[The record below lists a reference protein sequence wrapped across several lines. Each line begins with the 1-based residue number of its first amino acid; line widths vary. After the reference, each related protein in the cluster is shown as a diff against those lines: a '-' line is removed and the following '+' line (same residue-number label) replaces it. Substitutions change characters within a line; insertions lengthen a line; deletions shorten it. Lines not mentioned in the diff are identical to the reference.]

1 MYTNKKYNKTDSCLC
16 LSMRSTHI
24 PGEMRILTKLFQCH
38 SNGPLLHSKRK
49 ISVISSKTQN
59 DYIFKEQILRQFG
72 EIGFRKISKQ
82 KNTLRR
88 YGLYF
93 ELLNKETKQII
104 ENEVTDRA
112 SSVQVRF
119 CSQFSFSCSSYSLP
133 APPSSFL

>member
-1 MYTNKKYNKTDSCLC
+1 MYTNKKYNKTDSCFC

-24 PGEMRILTKLFQCH
+24 LGEMRILTKLFQCH
-38 SNGPLLHSKRK
+38 SKGPLLHSKRK

-59 DYIFKEQILRQFG
+59 DYIFKEQILGQFG

-88 YGLYF
+88 YGVYF

-112 SSVQVRF
+112 SVQVRF

>member
-1 MYTNKKYNKTDSCLC
+1 M
-16 LSMRSTHI
+16 H
-24 PGEMRILTKLFQCH
+24 
-38 SNGPLLHSKRK
+38 
-49 ISVISSKTQN
+49 N
-59 DYIFKEQILRQFG
+59 DYIFKEQILGQFG

-88 YGLYF
+88 YGVYF

-112 SSVQVRF
+112 SVQVRF

-133 APPSSFL
+133 APPSSFS